1 MKTEIEQLR
10 ELVALLI
17 DANEWQT
24 DRIMGR
30 LACAIESNPDF
41 TIRQFLTD
49 AKANIES
56 DPRQKP

>member
-1 MKTEIEQLR
+1 MKTKIY
-10 ELVALLI
+10 ELSKLAALPVY
-17 DANEWQT
+17 ANTWET
-24 DRIMGR
+24 NRIMGR
-30 LACAIESNPDF
+30 LACAIEANPDM

>member
-10 ELVALLI
+10 ELSNLPI
-17 DANEWQT
+17 HANVWQT

-30 LACAIESNPDF
+30 LACAIESNPEM

-49 AKANIES
+49 TKANIES

>member
-10 ELVALLI
+10 KLAALPI
-17 DANEWQT
+17 YANTWQT

-30 LACAIESNPDF
+30 LAFAIESNPEM
-41 TIRQFLTD
+41 TILQFLTD
-49 AKANIES
+49 TKANIES

>member
-10 ELVALLI
+10 ELSNLPI
-17 DANEWQT
+17 YANVWHT

-30 LACAIESNPDF
+30 LACAIESNPEM

-49 AKANIES
+49 TKANIES

>member
-10 ELVALLI
+10 ELSYI
-17 DANEWQT
+17 PIYANEWQT

-30 LACAIESNPDF
+30 LACAIEAIPDM

-56 DPRQKP
+56 DPRQTP

>member
-1 MKTEIEQLR
+1 MDNEAEPHS

-17 DANEWQT
+17 YANEWQT
-24 DRIMGR
+24 NRILGR
-30 LACAIESNPDF
+30 LACLIEANPEM
-41 TIRQFLTD
+41 TIRQFLTE